1 MGGNTQAI
9 DRDTGKLKTLS
20 DGTPARAEQIP
31 ITPINRGEIR
41 RVVLDVL
48 TRLDDNFRS
57 QNGHSLWSSLE
68 ILRSAEAFNGSSRH
82 LFDLSRSSHDLSMY
96 KPTMGDIDVMVS
108 NHDLPALF
116 ELLTFLEG
124 ERLTPETVY
133 VGQNKKKLNGNQI
146 NALFRIDLSA
156 VGHGEM
162 SIQIDFEGS
171 EFVNGV
177 PSDFSKFSH
186 SSSWRDLEVGLK
198 GVAHKYWLT
207 NLTRVLTRDHSIVLL
222 TPTSTYD
229 KPKISKKATFVPS
242 RYAFSVGLGL
252 RPKLEIVTGPD
263 GSPLRI
269 RDQVAVKEIKAS
281 DNSHDAIRDPKLMFE
296 TLFKVPPTKS
306 ELQDFHSFLGLLE
319 LTKKYVDEELI
330 DDVFVS
336 LVSKNLYGKEA
347 QKLSRNSSEA
357 DMKTKE
363 SMLNQIYE
371 TFPFLSDHR
380 KKWAAT
386 AARVFYR
393 SYSDA

>member
-156 VGHGEM
+156 V
-162 SIQIDFEGS
+162 
-171 EFVNGV
+171 
-177 PSDFSKFSH
+177 
-186 SSSWRDLEVGLK
+186 
-198 GVAHKYWLT
+198 
-207 NLTRVLTRDHSIVLL
+207 
-222 TPTSTYD
+222 
-229 KPKISKKATFVPS
+229 
-242 RYAFSVGLGL
+242 
-252 RPKLEIVTGPD
+252 
-263 GSPLRI
+263 
-269 RDQVAVKEIKAS
+269 
-281 DNSHDAIRDPKLMFE
+281 
-296 TLFKVPPTKS
+296 
-306 ELQDFHSFLGLLE
+306 
-319 LTKKYVDEELI
+319 
-330 DDVFVS
+330 
-336 LVSKNLYGKEA
+336 
-347 QKLSRNSSEA
+347 
-357 DMKTKE
+357 
-363 SMLNQIYE
+363 
-371 TFPFLSDHR
+371 
-380 KKWAAT
+380 
-386 AARVFYR
+386 
-393 SYSDA
+393 